1 MSTWF
6 SKLIEKFTGKKPEP
20 QVAETPVVTEP
31 APVVEKPKA
40 KKPTKKR
47 YSAAELEALGKLKK
61 SELVAKAKEKGIEVT
76 TKMTKAV
83 LVEAIKKAGK

>member
-6 SKLIEKFTGKKPEP
+6 SKLIEKFTGKHPGT
-20 QVAETPVVTEP
+20 QVAETPVVEAQENAP
-31 APVVEKPKA
+31 AKPKP
-40 KKPTKKR
+40 KKPAKKR
-47 YSAAELEALGKLKK
+47 YSAKELEALGKLKK